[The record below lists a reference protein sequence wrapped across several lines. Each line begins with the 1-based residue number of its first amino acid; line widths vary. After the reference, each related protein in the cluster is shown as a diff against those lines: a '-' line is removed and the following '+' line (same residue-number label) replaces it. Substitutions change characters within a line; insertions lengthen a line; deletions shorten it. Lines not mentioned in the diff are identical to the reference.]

1 MRADRVGAGLTIPTQ
16 YFELLGGAVN
26 NNIFQFRDEPF
37 TVDGVDIACC
47 LEDIKRK
54 LESPMW
60 FATAQ
65 GGAISLMCD
74 PADNR
79 WSPEPRGLGSEVFL
93 KNAVEVAEYVREE
106 CALLGRPDGQTI
118 SRLEKVS
125 SLAIFPGFLVETN
138 GQQGN
143 DFVLDSYFAGRVC
156 AGDAW
161 PIRTLSWFAY
171 PLREWAS
178 TDAITK
184 FVFQNVPDTYMG
196 AIAWYT
202 TVNPAAWGDRHEKAL
217 AEALRYQLKN
227 PNNLPAWAGS
237 GGPLPNLLLTDRLR
251 PGDRT
256 FALSACGLNE
266 NDVAEARG
274 FADACETAGTQG
286 HTCLMLTQL
295 LERSN
300 LVSRESQVEGDLSGI
315 SF

>member
-1 MRADRVGAGLTIPTQ
+1 MS
-16 YFELLGGAVN
+16 N
-26 NNIFQFRDEPF
+26 NNFQFRDEPF

-60 FATAQ
+60 FATAE
-65 GGAISLMCD
+65 GGAISLMHD
-74 PADNR
+74 PADDR
-79 WSPEPRGLGSEVFL
+79 WSPEPRGLSREVFL
-93 KNAVEVAEYVREE
+93 KNAVEVAEYVRKE

-125 SLAIFPGFLVETN
+125 SLAIFPGFLVETS
-138 GQQGN
+138 GVEQS
-143 DFVLDSYFAGRVC
+143 DAVLDAYVTGRIS

-161 PIRTLSWFAY
+161 SIRTLSCFAY
-171 PLREWAS
+171 PLRAWA
-178 TDAITK
+178 TADTLPR
-184 FVFQNVPDTYMG
+184 FVFQNIPDTYVG

-202 TVNPAAWGDRHEKAL
+202 TVNPAAWGDRHQKAL
-217 AEALRYQLKN
+217 GEALRYQLKN
-227 PNNLPAWAGS
+227 PDNLPAWAGT

-251 PGDRT
+251 PDDRT
-256 FALSACGLNE
+256 VALSACGLNE

-274 FADACETAGTQG
+274 FADACEAPGTQG
-286 HTCLMLTQL
+286 HTRFMLTQL

-300 LVSRESQVEGDLSGI
+300 LISRESQVAGDLSGI

>member
-1 MRADRVGAGLTIPTQ
+1 M
-16 YFELLGGAVN
+16 N

-54 LESPMW
+54 LVSPSW
-60 FATAQ
+60 FATAA
-65 GGAISLMCD
+65 GGAISLMYA

-79 WSPEPRGLGSEVFL
+79 WSPEPRGLGREVFL
-93 KNAVEVAEYVREE
+93 KNAVDVAEYVRNE
-106 CALLGRPDGQTI
+106 CARLGRPDGQTI

-125 SLAIFPGFLVETN
+125 SLAIFPGFLHETN
-138 GQQGN
+138 GQRQN
-143 DFVLDSYFAGRVC
+143 DLVLDSYLAGRVC

-161 PIRTLSWFAY
+161 PIRTLSGFAY

-178 TDAITK
+178 TDAIPK
-184 FVFQNVPDTYMG
+184 FVFQNVPDTYIG

-202 TVNPAAWGDRHEKAL
+202 TVNPAAWGDRHGRAL
-217 AEALRYQLKN
+217 AEAWRYQLKN
-227 PNNLPAWAGS
+227 PNNLPAWTGN
-237 GGPLPNLLLTDRLR
+237 GGPFPNLLLTDRLR
-251 PGDRT
+251 PHDRRV
-256 FALSACGLNE
+256 ALSASGLDE

-274 FADACETAGTQG
+274 FADVCETPGTQR
-286 HTCLMLTQL
+286 HTLFMLTLL

-300 LVSRESQVEGDLSGI
+300 LMSQDSQVEGDLSGI